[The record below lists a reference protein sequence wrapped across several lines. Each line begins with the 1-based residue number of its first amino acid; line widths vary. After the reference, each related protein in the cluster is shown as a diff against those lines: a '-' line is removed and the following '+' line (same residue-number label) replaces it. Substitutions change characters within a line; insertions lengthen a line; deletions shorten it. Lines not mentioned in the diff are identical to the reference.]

1 MIPTLEVDLPQDI
14 EQIPD
19 LFISLYT
26 EPSYIRLDRSKKERL
41 GFCRIPAKELITKEQ
56 LKPKW
61 KEMTSIESAQKSV
74 GLLLMN
80 AQLVQ
85 QNDRKASAKRQP
97 FQRGADIPHYFF
109 A

>member
-19 LFISLYT
+19 LFIYLYSKT
-26 EPSYIRLDRSKKERL
+26 SYIGFNSYKERL

-61 KEMTSIESAQKSV
+61 REMTSIESSQKSV

-80 AQLVQ
+80 AQLVP
-85 QNDRKASAKRQP
+85 QNDRKASAKR
-97 FQRGADIPHYFF
+97 
-109 A
+109 